1 MSLKESLT
9 SIGLSDGEST
19 IYLAL
24 LKLGSSPVRKIKEET
39 RMHRTTIYDFLEKLL
54 TKGLAS
60 YVIKGGVK
68 YYKATH
74 PNKLLDYIKE
84 KENMV
89 NDVLPELDKLSA
101 FHKDEITVEVYRG
114 VEGVKTLLK
123 DVLREGKDHVIFG
136 IDESMF
142 KEKLGPF
149 MEWYFKEEK
158 KRGFKERI
166 LTSDEASYVYGYQT
180 AMYSYLPRESFNP
193 TPTYVYG
200 DNVAILIWEPFSV
213 IRIKNAALA
222 DSYAKYFELLWKMAK
237 TKPKFATKNT
247 KTDKPKEK

>member
-1 MSLKESLT
+1 MDLHQGLKT
-9 SIGLSDGEST
+9 IGLGEGET
-19 IYLAL
+19 KIYLGL
-24 LKLGSSPVRKIKEET
+24 LKLGSSTVAKITKEVKI
-39 RMHRTTIYDFLEKLL
+39 HRTNVYDFLEKLL
-54 TKGLAS
+54 TKGLVN

-74 PNKLLDYIKE
+74 PNKLFDFVKE
-84 KENMV
+84 KENVV
-89 NDVLPELDKLSA
+89 NTILPDLAKLSD
-101 FHKDEITVEVYRG
+101 FTKEELSVEVYEG

-136 IDESMF
+136 IDETMF

-149 MEWYFKEEK
+149 MDWYFKEEK
-158 KRGFKERI
+158 RRGFKERI

-180 AMYSYLPRESFNP
+180 AMYRYLPRESFNP

-213 IRIKNAALA
+213 IRIKNAAL
-222 DSYAKYFELLWKMAK
+222 
-237 TKPKFATKNT
+237 
-247 KTDKPKEK
+247 

>member
-9 SIGLSDGEST
+9 GIGLSDGEST

-24 LKLGSSPVRKIKEET
+24 LKLGSSPVHKIKEET

-89 NDVLPELDKLSA
+89 NDVLPELGKLSD

-158 KRGFKERI
+158 KRRFKERI

-180 AMYSYLPRESFNP
+180 AMYRYLPRESFNP

-237 TKPKFATKNT
+237 TKPKFVTKNT
-247 KTDKPKEK
+247 KAI